1 MRCLAPVV
9 TVSAALALTGC
20 AASAT
25 QSAAGNSPPA
35 VAAPAASHAGT
46 SADVQVCK
54 RLKAFPRSTTVAGAK
69 KYVTFL
75 VRQDKLRG
83 VSLALSGQLEA
94 AATDLTSYLTGIG
107 SQQQVGADANKLQ
120 SICNDYGVTG

>member
-1 MRCLAPVV
+1 
-9 TVSAALALTGC
+9 
-20 AASAT
+20 
-25 QSAAGNSPPA
+25 
-35 VAAPAASHAGT
+35 
-46 SADVQVCK
+46 VQVCK
-54 RLKAFPRSTTVAGAK
+54 RLKAYPKSTTVAGAK